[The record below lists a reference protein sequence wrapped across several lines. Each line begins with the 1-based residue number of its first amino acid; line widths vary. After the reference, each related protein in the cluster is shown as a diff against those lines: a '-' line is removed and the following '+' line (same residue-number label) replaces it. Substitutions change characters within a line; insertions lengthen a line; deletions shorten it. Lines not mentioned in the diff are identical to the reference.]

1 MEAIVA
7 EIVAIDT
14 PSLGDRSYLVHD
26 GAITPLLAA
35 GAAAVAIAAAP
46 SAWAAPNEPPCSG
59 GGGSTQCQSP
69 GNVQIYTAAHS
80 MPAPTNSPRLWATTV
95 GAINDTVLNS
105 DLA

>member
-1 MEAIVA
+1 MA

-26 GAITPLLAA
+26 VRTHHLAA
-35 GAAAVAIAAAP
+35 WAVAVAIAAAP
-46 SAWAAPNEPPCSG
+46 SASAAPNVPTCSD
-59 GGGSTQCQSP
+59 GGGSTQCQST
-69 GNVQIYTAAHS
+69 GNVQIYTA
-80 MPAPTNSPRLWATTV
+80 PCPRQPTQPTARFWATTV